1 VLGDELSPPS
11 GMSTFFAS
19 HHMPCSECGAS
30 VPDAEHDEHACEPA
44 RLLEFKVFRLREE
57 IEGFDESLSDYLA
70 SPHGRF
76 AQWLAERDRERR
88 RRGRR

>member
-1 VLGDELSPPS
+1 MP
-11 GMSTFFAS
+11 TFFAS

-30 VPDAEHDEHACEPA
+30 VSEVERDEHACEPE
-44 RLLEFKVFRLREE
+44 RLLEFKLFRLREE
-57 IEGFDESLSDYLA
+57 IEGFDEGLSDYLA

-88 RRGRR
+88 RRKRR